1 MKNIIDFDVNKQPL
15 NTNFSI
21 NISTIKKVSI
31 VKYKSDVCIGLNY
44 INGDFDEYYNNYYEN
59 NDYIHIYFKILKY
72 IQDFNNNKI
81 GNDFLVFTDNG
92 VNLLS
97 ELNIK
102 NI

>member
-1 MKNIIDFDVNKQPL
+1 MKDIIDIDVNAQNL
-15 NTNFSI
+15 RQNFSI
-21 NISTIKKVSI
+21 NISIIKKVSI
-31 VKYKSDVCIGLNY
+31 VKHESYSCVRITY
-44 INGDFDEYYNNYYEN
+44 INNDYDEYYNINYRD

-72 IQDFNNNKI
+72 IQDFNNNKN
-81 GNDFLVFTDNG
+81 NDFLVFTNNG